1 MLLDGS
7 GLPHARNDVAKY
19 RDLVDDLREI
29 ESLAETGRKMVLDQ
43 FTLSAAKLAEFGI
56 GGGKLR
62 EKNRDETLKLW
73 LRKASSRCGPAGFF
87 RPESDD
93 FVVMP
98 ANDSGY
104 IGPTGF
110 SAWVWG
116 FNRGAPANL
125 FDDFSRIEGLRH
137 VFLEASSQGRFFIR

>member
-7 GLPHARNDVAKY
+7 GLPHARNYVAKY

-43 FTLSAAKLAEFGI
+43 FALSAAKLAEFGI

-73 LRKASSRCGPAGFF
+73 LRKASSGCRPAGFF

-104 IGPTGF
+104 IWPNGLFPLG
-110 SAWVWG
+110 SG
-116 FNRGAPANL
+116 FNRGGPP
-125 FDDFSRIEGLRH
+125 
-137 VFLEASSQGRFFIR
+137 